1 MTMFFPGREYSRPGA
16 GAGHGEPGAEA
27 GSGLHDTALG
37 ENNRTSPVCAPPP
50 LIGTANLSRIG

>member
-27 GSGLHDTALG
+27 GPGLHDSATG
-37 ENNRTSPVCAPPP
+37 DINRE
-50 LIGTANLSRIG
+50 LR